1 MQQSTQVVYSYT
13 VAFDS
18 KQLQDNYRVDERHAE
33 HFITGFI
40 QHLDEYFQGKCR
52 YIKGTTSVEFYCA
65 SQEQQQ
71 QVRDICN
78 QLFAGLTTMLLNPWF
93 IERIMDDVG
102 VYDGILEDEAIKIL
116 HNIDRVNA
124 IGLSIETDNSKIKEN
139 LARAA

>member
-13 VAFDS
+13 IAFDS

-40 QHLDEYFQGKCR
+40 KNLDEYFQGKCR
-52 YIKGTTSVEFYCA
+52 YIRNTTSVEFYCV
-65 SQEQQQ
+65 SQLQQQ

-93 IERIMDDVG
+93 IERILDDLE

-124 IGLSIETDNSKIKEN
+124 IGQNQVGGSIAEA